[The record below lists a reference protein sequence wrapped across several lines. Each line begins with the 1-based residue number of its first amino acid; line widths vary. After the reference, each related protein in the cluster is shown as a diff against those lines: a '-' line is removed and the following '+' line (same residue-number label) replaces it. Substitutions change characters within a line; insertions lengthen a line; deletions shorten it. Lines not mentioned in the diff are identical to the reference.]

1 MLPINSMVIDSH
13 TEATVEAANRAS
25 STSQCIATHA
35 HLHLAILMG
44 MLYWRSAGFPFTS
57 TAARFLTQRLL
68 LARACQTVRNIH
80 TNTQLSPPLPL
91 SHPPLYLLISRLSF
105 SFSFLSLSLDLT
117 VDLSFTVW
125 THAIPAYLHAIET
138 TEDVRV
144 SCSAAHWRQAR
155 GSPALSAP
163 REGKWRMC
171 MYFHGPCNVLEFL
184 SQNTAVRAFVPVR

>member
-1 MLPINSMVIDSH
+1 MVIDSH

-68 LARACQTVRNIH
+68 LARACQTVRHIH

-91 SHPPLYLLISRLSF
+91 SHPPLYLLISLA
-105 SFSFLSLSLDLT
+105 SLSLFLFFHS
-117 VDLSFTVW
+117 LSISQSIFRSLSGHMQFQHTCMQ
-125 THAIPAYLHAIET
+125 LRLLKMSE
-138 TEDVRV
+138 
-144 SCSAAHWRQAR
+144 
-155 GSPALSAP
+155 SPARLPTGVKLGALPPFPSP
-163 REGKWRMC
+163 GRESGECACTSMGPA
-171 MYFHGPCNVLEFL
+171 MY
-184 SQNTAVRAFVPVR
+184 